1 MMGVGLGSRELC
13 NAERISHMSS
23 ETKPITD
30 DGYAMG
36 RTDAETR
43 RLIQQGNFQRLFTQ
57 RFLTTAGL
65 KPGMRV
71 LDVGSGA
78 GDVALVAGE
87 LVGPDGSV
95 FGTDVNPAVLA
106 VACDRAEA
114 AGLSWVTFAEGD
126 CVELSKQ
133 GEFDAVIG
141 RLVLIYQ
148 PDPAATL
155 HALSQRLRPGGI
167 IAFQELNFAP
177 ESMAGHPPTPLW
189 TQFWAW
195 FTEAFRHAGIDAY
208 AGYNLLRHFQE
219 AGLPVPQ
226 MELAAG
232 IGGGP
237 DWNGYDYAA
246 ETLRSVLP
254 LLLKF
259 GLATAEEVDI
269 ETFADRLRAE
279 TVANGGVVKVPDL
292 VGAWVRID

>member
-1 MMGVGLGSRELC
+1 
-13 NAERISHMSS
+13 MSS
-23 ETKPITD
+23 ETTSQSG
-30 DGYAMG
+30 DGYVMG
-36 RTDAETR
+36 RSDAETR
-43 RLIQQGNFQRLFTQ
+43 RLIRQGNFQRLFTQ
-57 RFLTTAGL
+57 RFLQQAGL
-65 KPGMRV
+65 EPGMRV

-87 LVGPDGSV
+87 LVGPNGSV

-106 VACDRAEA
+106 VARERALA
-114 AGLSWVTFAEGD
+114 AGFSWVAFAEGD

-133 GEFDAVIG
+133 GGFDAVIG

-148 PDPAATL
+148 PDPAAALRT
-155 HALSQRLRPGGI
+155 LSQSLRPGGI
-167 IAFQELNFAP
+167 MAFQELNFAP
-177 ESMAGHPPTPLW
+177 ESIVGHPPTPLW
-189 TQFWAW
+189 TQFWIW
-195 FTEAFRHAGIDAY
+195 FTEAFRLAGIDVY
-208 AGYNLLRHFQE
+208 AGYNLFRHFQA

-237 DWNGYDYAA
+237 DWAGYEYAA
-246 ETLRSVLP
+246 ETLRSVVP

-269 ETFADRLRAE
+269 DTFGARLRAE
-279 TVANGGVVKVPDL
+279 TLASGGVVKVPDL

>member
-1 MMGVGLGSRELC
+1 
-13 NAERISHMSS
+13 MS
-23 ETKPITD
+23 TGTQPVTD
-30 DGYAMG
+30 DGYVMG
-36 RTDAETR
+36 RSNAETQ
-43 RLIQQGNFQRLFTQ
+43 RLIRQGNFQRLFTQ

-95 FGTDVNPAVLA
+95 FGTDMNPVVLA
-106 VACDRAEA
+106 VARERVQA
-114 AGLSWVTFAEGD
+114 AGCSWVTFAEGD
-126 CVELSKQ
+126 CIELSKQ

-148 PDPAATL
+148 PDPAAAL
-155 HALSQRLRPGGI
+155 RALSRSLRPGGI
-167 IAFQELNFAP
+167 MAFQELNFAP
-177 ESMAGHPPTPLW
+177 ESLAAHPPTPLW
-189 TQFWAW
+189 TQFWIW
-195 FTEAFRHAGIDAY
+195 FTDVFRLAGIDAY
-208 AGYNLLRHFQE
+208 AGYNLFRHFQN
-219 AGLPVPQ
+219 AGFPTPQ

-237 DWNGYDYAA
+237 DWNGYEYAA
-246 ETLRSVLP
+246 ETLRSVVP
-254 LLLKF
+254 LLQKF

-269 ETFADRLRAE
+269 DTFADRLRAE
-279 TVANGGVVKVPDL
+279 TLAAGGVVKVPDL